1 MNDFEKKMLD
11 FNFALL
17 NINERFGE
25 DFTKEEITK
34 IGVGGGCVFFQI
46 DEATFY
52 NYEDNES
59 VDWVYAL
66 FLDSYCGEIIC
77 EYKASDFNWSK
88 KAIQKLG
95 TSLNKSYG

>member
-52 NYEDNES
+52 HYEDDTS
-59 VDWVYAL
+59 VDWVYSL
-66 FLDSYCGEIIC
+66 FLDSYCGEIVC
-77 EYKASDFNWSK
+77 EYLAKDFDWSQKALEK
-88 KAIQKLG
+88 KGIE
-95 TSLNKSYG
+95 LNKLYG